1 LHSAEAA
8 FRAIIEIA
16 ADAIIT
22 TDSQQRVISFN
33 KGAEE
38 IFGWPTSEIIGQPL
52 DVLLPH
58 RFRNAH
64 SRHVEQFGEGPVS
77 ARRMGE
83 RRQISGLRRNGEEFP
98 AEASIS
104 KLDFEGERYYTV
116 VLRDVSDRKRSE
128 LAQRLLAESGELL
141 ASSLETES
149 TLTNVARLAVP
160 ILGDWCIIYLAGDG
174 KPPRREFAVHSDP
187 ARSAMI
193 ERLREIPFAMR
204 AGHPVTETLMTG
216 ESVLVTDIG
225 GEQLREWAD
234 DDEHYTILS
243 ELDPG
248 SLVAVP
254 MRARGRTL
262 GAIVFFRSRSTPRIH
277 DEEDL
282 QLAEELGRR
291 SAMALDNAR
300 LYAEAQQAVQARDDV
315 LAVVSHDLGNPLS
328 AIRLG
333 ATLLLRQVPPTEQ
346 GRGGWTHLENIRTSV
361 LQMERLIKDLLEIK
375 RIEAGYFNLER
386 ERHAVSALLVEAEE
400 SLAPLAASRNQPLI
414 FHQPETP
421 LYVLADRERILQVFS
436 NLVGNAVKYTPAD
449 SPITVSAEVAGPDV
463 RFTVADRGPG
473 IAAADLPHIF
483 DRFFQVR
490 RTGGRG
496 IGLGLAIVKGIVEA
510 HGGVVWAESE
520 AGQGSRFHF
529 TLPQTEAAKR

>member
-1 LHSAEAA
+1 MHSAEAA

-22 TDSQQRVISFN
+22 IDSQQRIVSFN

-38 IFGWPTSEIIGQPL
+38 IFGWPASEVIGQRL
-52 DVLLPH
+52 EVLLPH
-58 RFRNAH
+58 RFREVH
-64 SRHVEQFGEGPVS
+64 QQHVERFGEGPIS
-77 ARRMGE
+77 SRRMGE
-83 RRQISGLRRNGEEFP
+83 RRQISGLRRNGVEFP

-104 KLDFEGERYYTV
+104 KVDFDGERYYTV
-116 VLRDVSDRKRSE
+116 VLRDVSDRKRAE

-149 TLTNVARLAVP
+149 TLANVARLAVP
-160 ILGDWCIIYLAGDG
+160 MLGDWCIIYLAGDG

-187 ARSAMI
+187 ARASLI
-193 ERLREIPFAMR
+193 ERLREIPFTMR
-204 AGHPVTETLMTG
+204 PGHPATQTLMTG
-216 ESVLVTDIG
+216 ESVLAVDLDR
-225 GEQLREWAD
+225 EKLREMAD
-234 DDEHYTILS
+234 DDEHLRILL
-243 ELDPG
+243 ELDPR

-262 GAIVFFRSRSTPRIH
+262 GAITFFRSHASPHVH

-291 SAMALDNAR
+291 SAIALDNAR
-300 LYAEAQQAVQARDDV
+300 LYAEAQQAVRARDDV

-333 ATLLLRQVPPTEQ
+333 TTLLLRQVPPSEQ
-346 GRGGWTHLENIRTSV
+346 GSGGWTHLDNIRTSV

-375 RIEAGYFNLER
+375 RIEAGYFSLER

-400 SLAPLAASRNQPLI
+400 SLAPLAAARNQPLV

-421 LYVLADRERILQVFS
+421 LYVLADRDRILQVFS
-436 NLVGNAVKYTPAD
+436 NLVGNAVKYTSAD
-449 SPITVSAEVAGPDV
+449 TPITVSAEVDGPDV
-463 RFTVADRGPG
+463 RFTVSDRGPG
-473 IAAADLPHIF
+473 IAPDHLPHLF

-490 RTGGRG
+490 RTGGHG

-510 HGGVVWAESE
+510 HGGKVWAESE
-520 AGQGSRFHF
+520 SGMGSRFHF
-529 TLPQTEAAKR
+529 ILPQTDAAKR